1 MLQVFKNAFA
11 LPDLRKRILF
21 TLGILVLYQLA
32 AHVPVPGVNQAALQS
47 LLQGQGATSALANI
61 LNLLS
66 GGALSNFSV
75 LAMGVYPYITA
86 QIIIQLLAGVIPSLE
101 RMLREEGSAGRKK
114 LETYTFLFAIPM
126 ALLSAIGQI
135 RIFSSS
141 GSGEIIPGFGHRVSA
156 DGGSAG
162 DDDGRHVLCHLA
174 GPVDY
179 RSKASGRVSRSS
191 SSAVS
196 WRAFRRTSRSCWPIR
211 PRRRL
216 RWAPLSWSIVLTVFV
231 IVYVQEGERRI
242 PVQYGKRV
250 RGRRVFGGG
259 STFIPLK
266 VNTAGMIPLIFAQSL
281 LVLPAII
288 FQILAGS
295 PNPQIADFFNNLAA
309 AFSGG
314 RHSLSWL
321 YWLMYFALVVGF
333 TFFYTDVLMQQ
344 QNMADTLQKQGGF
357 IPGIR
362 PGQRTQEYIM
372 AVSRRITLVG
382 ALFLGGIAVLP
393 FFLTVLDIIPNAMNM
408 SILSTG
414 MLIVVGVVLDTIR
427 QLEAQLTMRHYEGFS
442 QVTRSRS
449 RRRGREQAD
458 TWQNISCCL
467 ARREL
472 AKAHRLS
479 A

>member
-21 TLGILVLYQLA
+21 TLGILVIYQLA

-66 GGALSNFSV
+66 GGALSSFSV

-101 RMLREEGSAGRKK
+101 RMLREEGTAGRKK

-135 RIFSSS
+135 RIFSSTS
-141 GSGEIIPGFGHRVSA
+141 SCEIIPGFGTQFMPTVAVLATMTAGTFFAIWLGQLITEQGIGQGISIIIFGGIVARIPQNIGQLLA
-156 DGGSAG
+156 D
-162 DDDGRHVLCHLA
+162 
-174 GPVDY
+174 PT
-179 RSKASGRVSRSS
+179 KAPIAMG
-191 SSAVS
+191 
-196 WRAFRRTSRSCWPIR
+196 AFIIV
-211 PRRRL
+211 
-216 RWAPLSWSIVLTVFV
+216 IVLTVFV

-295 PNPQIADFFNNLAA
+295 PNPQIASFFSTMAS

-314 RHSLSWL
+314 RQSLSVL
-321 YWLMYFALVVGF
+321 YWLMYFVLVVGF

-362 PGQRTQEYIM
+362 PGQRTSEYIM

-393 FFLTVLDIIPNAMNM
+393 FFLTVLDIIPNAMSM

-427 QLEAQLTMRHYEGFS
+427 QLEAQLTMRHYEGF
-442 QVTRSRS
+442 
-449 RRRGREQAD
+449 
-458 TWQNISCCL
+458 L
-467 ARREL
+467 
-472 AKAHRLS
+472 K
-479 A
+479 

>member
-1 MLQVFKNAFA
+1 MLQVFRNAFA
-11 LPDLRKRILF
+11 LPDLRKRLLF
-21 TLGILVLYQLA
+21 TIGILVLYQMA

-47 LLQGQGATSALANI
+47 LLAGQGGVSALANI

-101 RMLREEGSAGRKK
+101 KMLREEGSAGRKK
-114 LETYTFLFAIPM
+114 LETYTFMLAIPM

-135 RIFSSS
+135 RIFSS
-141 GSGEIIPGFGHRVSA
+141 GGQEIIPGFGTSFLPTVSVLATMTAGTFFAIWLGQLITEEGIGQGISIIIFGGIVARIPQNVAQLLA
-156 DGGSAG
+156 DPTRA
-162 DDDGRHVLCHLA
+162 
-174 GPVDY
+174 PV
-179 RSKASGRVSRSS
+179 ALG
-191 SSAVS
+191 
-196 WRAFRRTSRSCWPIR
+196 AFI
-211 PRRRL
+211 
-216 RWAPLSWSIVLTVFV
+216 IVIILTVFV
-231 IVYVQEGERRI
+231 IVYITEGERRV

-281 LVLPAII
+281 LVLPGII
-288 FQILAGS
+288 FTILAGS
-295 PNPQIADFFNNLAA
+295 PNPQIASFFNSLAQ

-314 RHSLSWL
+314 RQSLSWI
-321 YWLMYFALVVGF
+321 YWLMMFVLVVGF

-344 QNMADTLQKQGGF
+344 QDMADTLQKQGGF

-362 PGQRTQEYIM
+362 PGQRTSEYIM

-393 FFLTVLDIIPNAMNM
+393 FVLTVLDIIPNAVNL

-427 QLEAQLTMRHYEGFS
+427 QLEAQLTMRHYEGF
-442 QVTRSRS
+442 
-449 RRRGREQAD
+449 
-458 TWQNISCCL
+458 L
-467 ARREL
+467 
-472 AKAHRLS
+472 K
-479 A
+479 

>member
-1 MLQVFKNAFA
+1 MLQVFRNAFA
-11 LPDLRKRILF
+11 LPDLRKRLLF
-21 TLGILVLYQLA
+21 TIGILVLYQLA
-32 AHVPVPGVNQAALQS
+32 AHVPVPGVNQGALES
-47 LLQGQGATSALANI
+47 LLAGQGGVSALANV

-101 RMLREEGSAGRKK
+101 RMLREEGTAGRKK
-114 LETYTFLFAIPM
+114 LETYTFILAIPM

-135 RIFSSS
+135 RIFSS
-141 GSGEIIPGFGHRVSA
+141 GGQEIIPGFGTEFLPTVAVLATMTAGTFFAIWLGQLITEEGIGQGISIIIFGGIVARIPQNIAQLLA
-156 DGGSAG
+156 D
-162 DDDGRHVLCHLA
+162 
-174 GPVDY
+174 P
-179 RSKASGRVSRSS
+179 SKAPI
-191 SSAVS
+191 ALT
-196 WRAFRRTSRSCWPIR
+196 AFVIV
-211 PRRRL
+211 
-216 RWAPLSWSIVLTVFV
+216 IVLTVFV

-281 LVLPAII
+281 LVLPGII
-288 FQILAGS
+288 FTILAGS
-295 PNPQIADFFNNLAA
+295 PNPQIAEFFNSLAQ

-314 RHSLSWL
+314 NHSMAWM
-321 YWLMYFALVVGF
+321 YWLMMFLLVVGF

-393 FFLTVLDIIPNAMNM
+393 FLLTVLNIIPNAVNL

-427 QLEAQLTMRHYEGFS
+427 QLEAQLTMRHYEGF
-442 QVTRSRS
+442 
-449 RRRGREQAD
+449 
-458 TWQNISCCL
+458 L
-467 ARREL
+467 
-472 AKAHRLS
+472 K
-479 A
+479 